1 MAGRS
6 SSSGTAHRAV
16 LSGIAFAVRHVALA
30 SAVAVTQLNRIEYAV
45 FAVVYFLVE
54 VPRLL
59 GAVALYPIR

>member
-1 MAGRS
+1 M
-6 SSSGTAHRAV
+6 
-16 LSGIAFAVRHVALA
+16 RHVALA